1 MEMQIS
7 TQRNLKI
14 CEGAMKLGH
23 TEQME
28 RHH

>member
-14 CEGAMKLGH
+14 CEGAMQLGY
-23 TEQME
+23 ME
-28 RHH
+28 LIELHH